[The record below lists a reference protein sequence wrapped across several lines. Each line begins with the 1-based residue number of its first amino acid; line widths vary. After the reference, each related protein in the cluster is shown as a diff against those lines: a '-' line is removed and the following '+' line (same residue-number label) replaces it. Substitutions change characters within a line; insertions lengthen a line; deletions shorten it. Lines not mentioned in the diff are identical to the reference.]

1 MMPKIS
7 GYAKAFKVKDGDKGK
22 DNKLI
27 SFTTVHD
34 EKLLKRYKAICTKIE
49 DLENIEL
56 NSFPV
61 YEDRGGGGGMRG
73 GGGEVYTSFHRLN
86 VPEHDVEC

>member
-7 GYAKAFKVKDGDKGK
+7 GYAKTFKAKDGDTGK

-27 SFTTVHD
+27 SFTIHD
-34 EKLLKRYKAICTKIE
+34 EKLLERYKAICTKIK

-56 NSFPV
+56 NSLPV
-61 YEDRGGGGGMRG
+61 YEDRYIKTKIRAYIN
-73 GGGEVYTSFHRLN
+73 EVYTSFHRLN

>member
-61 YEDRGGGGGMRG
+61 YEDRYIRTKIRAYIN
-73 GGGEVYTSFHRLN
+73 EVYTSFHRLN